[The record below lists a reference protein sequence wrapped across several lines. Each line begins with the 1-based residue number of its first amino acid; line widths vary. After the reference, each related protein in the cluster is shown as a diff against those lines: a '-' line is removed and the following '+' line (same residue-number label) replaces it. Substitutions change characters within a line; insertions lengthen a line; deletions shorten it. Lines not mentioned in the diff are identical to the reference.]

1 MKRKV
6 FVFSAILLAALA
18 MVITSCK
25 KENEEFYFKATVVG
39 AELCGS
45 TQSPYGYLLKM
56 QIPDNIGDTITIGT
70 TLEEKV
76 VRAFGKNIRA
86 LHDGETIYGVA
97 YEHKNYAALNCNI
110 ISDKKLP
117 EYVIISVDEDPSV
130 VNE

>member
-6 FVFSAILLAALA
+6 FVFSAILLAAVA

-45 TQSPYGYLLKM
+45 VQNPNAYLLKM
-56 QIPDNIGDTITIGT
+56 DIPGNIGDTITLDVLQNNVI
-70 TLEEKV
+70 
-76 VRAFGKNIRA
+76 RAFGKNIRA

-97 YEHKNYAALNCNI
+97 YEHKNYGALNCNI
-110 ISDKKLP
+110 VSDRKLP

>member
-1 MKRKV
+1 MKRKI
-6 FVFSAILLAALA
+6 FVFSAILLAAVA

-45 TQSPYGYLLKM
+45 VQNPNGYLLKM
-56 QIPDNIGDTITIGT
+56 EIPNNIGDTIT
-70 TLEEKV
+70 LDVLQENV
-76 VRAFGKNIRA
+76 VRAFGKNIRP

-97 YEHKNYAALNCNI
+97 YEHKNYAALNCNVV
-110 ISDKKLP
+110 SDRKLP